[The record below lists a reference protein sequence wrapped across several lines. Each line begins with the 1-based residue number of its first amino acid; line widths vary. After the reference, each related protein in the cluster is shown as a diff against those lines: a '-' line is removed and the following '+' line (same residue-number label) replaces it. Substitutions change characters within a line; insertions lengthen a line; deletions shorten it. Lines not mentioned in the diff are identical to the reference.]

1 MGAALLPQR
10 SPGIVFLES
19 PPWRSLRLVNSK
31 EEGMKN
37 RSGLS
42 LIEVM
47 IAVMVLSF
55 AVATFAPLY
64 PISMRMRSKAEN
76 VSRATALAQQKI
88 EQVRALPYTSLTYS
102 SLQTTSVIDASPST
116 SPYSFTSVDGLA
128 SKLPQGT
135 GTLTLSTPATDLK
148 RVDVTITWGGLVQNG
163 NTVTVSTQVANKAV
177 KAR

>member
-1 MGAALLPQR
+1 VLFLQR
-10 SPGIVFLES
+10 SPGMVFFES
-19 PPWRSLRLVNSK
+19 HPRRSLRLVDSK

-76 VSRATALAQQKI
+76 ITRASTLAQQKI
-88 EQVRALPYTSLTYS
+88 EQVRALPYTSLTYTG
-102 SLQTTSVIDASPST
+102 LQANSVVDASPNS
-116 SPYSFTSVDGLA
+116 SPYSFTSVDGVA
-128 SKLPQGT
+128 S
-135 GTLTLSTPATDLK
+135 
-148 RVDVTITWGGLVQNG
+148 
-163 NTVTVSTQVANKAV
+163 
-177 KAR
+177 